1 MSVVRRFFCLFV
13 TFDLLFTVL
22 MWLIIILVSMTL
34 VGLVIFH
41 IWKLIMPYLIL
52 QATQESHFVVPFF
65 TRYKHWPECVLAGLA
80 NLFLHLTS
88 LNPLIFLRS
97 TLILSFHLCLG
108 LLDVLFPLVFLIQ
121 IFYAF
126 SPVVL
131 HILLISSS
139 LI

>member
-1 MSVVRRFFCLFV
+1 LLLWYLFTEHSLNSQAGRYAPEDLVTGMQRSGHMSVVRRFFCLFV

-88 LNPLIFLRS
+88 L
-97 TLILSFHLCLG
+97 
-108 LLDVLFPLVFLIQ
+108 
-121 IFYAF
+121 
-126 SPVVL
+126 
-131 HILLISSS
+131 
-139 LI
+139 